1 MELLLFSSFVTL
13 IRDIAFIVAAVA
25 LTAYY
30 IKRV

>member
-1 MELLLFSSFVTL
+1 MELMLFGAFVTL
-13 IRDIAFIVAAVA
+13 VRDIAFIVAAVA